1 MNSHFVDQ
9 EELQAWLDGELTP
22 ERASEVKGHIGDCS
36 ECSAVVEELKIVT
49 AALQSWEVESAPAT
63 LQTPSLPAEKSGGW
77 LMGHKFLA
85 FAATVGVILIIAAIS
100 IPNLL
105 RSRMSVSPRVAVL
118 PMSALE
124 NSRNVAPNG
133 GSVTGFAGPRSEAAA
148 QASRNKSGRMI
159 AWTATISVEVDDIAG
174 VRQRVQAIVA
184 GVNGFMGRLSLSSPV
199 GQRRNGS
206 FTLMVPTNSL
216 DRVLAELRELGKV
229 THEQTDA
236 EEITDQFTD
245 LEARLRNARATERR
259 LITILNQRAAKL
271 SHILEVER
279 EIARKRGEIER
290 MEAQRENMLKRARL
304 ATVRLNVWER
314 FADPA
319 IETPSGVLAQMWH
332 TLSEGVLSFLWLLNA
347 LVLFFLRWGLHLAL
361 FGLVGWQVWRRW
373 LGPALRERESYR
385 L

>member
-1 MNSHFVDQ
+1 MKSHFVDQ

-100 IPNLL
+100 IPNLH
-105 RSRMSVSPRVAVL
+105 RSRMSVSPRRGQSSEMAGL
-118 PMSALE
+118 S
-124 NSRNVAPNG
+124 NVAPNG

-159 AWTATISVEVDDIAG
+159 ARTATISVEVADIAG
-174 VRQRVQAIVA
+174 VRERVQAIVA
-184 GVNGFMGRLSLSSPV
+184 RVNGFMGRLSLSSPV
-199 GQRRNGS
+199 GQKRNGT

-319 IETPSGVLAQMWH
+319 METPSGVLAQMWH

-347 LVLFFLRWGLHLAL
+347 LALFFLRWGLHLAL

>member
-1 MNSHFVDQ
+1 MKSHFVDQ

-100 IPNLL
+100 IPNLH
-105 RSRMSVSPRVAVL
+105 RSRMSVSPRRGQSSEMAGL
-118 PMSALE
+118 S
-124 NSRNVAPNG
+124 NVAPNG

-159 AWTATISVEVDDIAG
+159 ARTATISVEVADIAG
-174 VRQRVQAIVA
+174 VRERVQAIVA
-184 GVNGFMGRLSLSSPV
+184 RVNGFMGRLSLSSPV
-199 GQRRNGS
+199 GQKRNGT

-347 LVLFFLRWGLHLAL
+347 LALFFLRWGLHLAL
-361 FGLVGWQVWRRW
+361 FGLLGWQVWRRW

>member
-1 MNSHFVDQ
+1 MKSHFVDQ

-100 IPNLL
+100 IPNLH
-105 RSRMSVSPRVAVL
+105 RSRMSVSPRRGQSSEMAGL
-118 PMSALE
+118 S
-124 NSRNVAPNG
+124 NVAPNG

-159 AWTATISVEVDDIAG
+159 ARTATISVEVADIAG
-174 VRQRVQAIVA
+174 VRERVQAIVA
-184 GVNGFMGRLSLSSPV
+184 RVNGFMGRLSLSSPV
-199 GQRRNGS
+199 GQKRNGT
-206 FTLMVPTNSL
+206 FTLMVPKNSL

-319 IETPSGVLAQMWH
+319 METPSGVLAQMWH

-347 LVLFFLRWGLHLAL
+347 LALFFLRWGLHLAL

-373 LGPALRERESYR
+373 LGPALRERTSYR